1 MPTVGCELCEKVR
14 SGVLGAEPLM
24 LYELTSSAVF
34 LEEHQIYRGYC
45 LVVYKKH
52 VEELF
57 QLTEEERVQF
67 CEDMNRVAEA
77 VYAAFEPRKMN
88 YELLG
93 NKVPHLHWH
102 VIPRYESDEIPEW
115 PIWTLKY
122 RRQTQS
128 KPMIAPSE
136 YERTKNLIMNQLAAV
151 PSKSSPREGAMKSSS
166 RRKEKT

>member
-1 MPTVGCELCEKVR
+1 
-14 SGVLGAEPLM
+14 M
-24 LYELTSSAVF
+24 LRELTSSLVF
-34 LEEHQIYRGYC
+34 LEQHQIYRGYC
-45 LVVYKKH
+45 LVVCKRH

-77 VYAAFEPRKMN
+77 VYRALKPRKIN

-102 VIPRYESDEIPEW
+102 VIPRYESDQIPEW
-115 PIWTLKY
+115 PIWTSKY

-128 KPMIAPSE
+128 KPTIAPSE
-136 YERTKNLIMNQLAAV
+136 YEKTKNLIMNQLATA
-151 PSKSSPREGAMKSSS
+151 PSRLSPYEGAMKSSS

>member
-1 MPTVGCELCEKVR
+1 
-14 SGVLGAEPLM
+14 M
-24 LYELTSSAVF
+24 LRELTSSLVF
-34 LEEHQIYRGYC
+34 LEQHQIYRGYC
-45 LVVYKKH
+45 LVVCKKH

-57 QLTEEERVQF
+57 QLTEKERVQF

-77 VYAAFEPRKMN
+77 VYRALKPRKIN

-102 VIPRYESDEIPEW
+102 VIPRYESDQIPEW

-128 KPMIAPSE
+128 KPTIAPSE
-136 YERTKNLIMNQLAAV
+136 YEKTKNLIMNQLAAV
-151 PSKSSPREGAMKSSS
+151 HSRSTPYEDAMKSSS
-166 RRKEKT
+166 RRKERT